1 MLKIL
6 ISGSEGFIGSNLVS
20 KLSGPA
26 QIFRIDI
33 KESNNQ
39 KNYYKVDLNSPE
51 LTSILDEVKP
61 DAVIHLAAQISVP
74 DSLRD
79 PKSDLMVNGFATLNL
94 VNAAISSG
102 VKNFCYINSGGAIYD
117 KKSILPIT
125 EDALTHPQSP
135 YGASKLLGEYY
146 VQIFCEAAKVNW
158 SSLALSNCYGPVRE
172 HGKGVIYHFW
182 KAISENTSPD
192 IFGTDVTRDFIYID
206 DVVAA
211 IEKAVD
217 KPTLSR
223 VNISSG
229 SETSLLEVFY
239 SINEILKSDVSPNI
253 LTPRFGEI
261 SRSSLSNSRA
271 EALLNWK
278 PTNSFKDGLKK
289 ALDKDLQS

>member
-1 MLKIL
+1 MLRIL
-6 ISGSEGFIGSNLVS
+6 VTGSEGFIGSNLVS
-20 KLSGPA
+20 KLSGSA
-26 QIFRIDI
+26 EIFRIDI
-33 KESNNQ
+33 KESTNK
-39 KNYYKVDLNSPE
+39 KNYHKIDLNSPE
-51 LTSILDEVKP
+51 LNDILDKVKP
-61 DAVIHLAAQISVP
+61 DIVIHLAAQISVP
-74 DSLRD
+74 DSLKN
-79 PKSDLMVNGFATLNL
+79 PKSDLMINGFGTLNL
-94 VNAAISSG
+94 VDAAISSG

-117 KKSILPIT
+117 KNSILPIT
-125 EDALTHPQSP
+125 EEALTHPQSP

-146 VQIFCEAAKVNW
+146 VQIFCEAAEVKW

-182 KAISENTSPD
+182 KAISENRSPD

-211 IEKAVD
+211 IEKALD

-229 SETSLLEVFY
+229 SETSLLEVFN
-239 SINEILKSDVSPNI
+239 SIKRILESDVSPNI
-253 LTPRFGEI
+253 LAPRFGEI

-278 PTNSFKDGLKK
+278 PRNSFKDGLKK
-289 ALDKDLQS
+289 ALEMDLKS